1 MADTQLDQIH
11 VRDLRL
17 RCLIGINPEERE
29 KKQDVVFNLTLYA
42 DLSQAARTDSI
53 EDTVDY
59 KSIKL
64 KVLEAV
70 EGSSFFLLERL
81 GDHVARICFSDPHVM
96 RVRVVVEKPGAL
108 RFTRTVAVE
117 LLRDRSDYA

>member
-1 MADTQLDQIH
+1 MAKRQLDQIH

-17 RCLIGINPEERE
+17 RCIIGINPEERE

-42 DLSQAARTDSI
+42 DLSKAARTDAI

-64 KVLEAV
+64 KVLKTV
-70 EGSSFFLLERL
+70 EDSSFFLLERL
-81 GDHVARICFSDPHVM
+81 ADHVARVCFTDPHVERA
-96 RVRVVVEKPGAL
+96 RVSVEKPGAL
-108 RFTRTVAVE
+108 RFARTVAVE
-117 LLRDRSDYA
+117 LLRERSDYV